1 MPGGLW
7 FSSRQVYF
15 LVQPLPDNWREQTR
29 RKAGAQAVVEALLE
43 LGGSAGEMA
52 EYMYRNYF
60 RDDASGEELKSRIHG
75 IITEKYGAEGR
86 VADCVNTKVAWI
98 YWKTEERI

>member
-1 MPGGLW
+1 
-7 FSSRQVYF
+7 
-15 LVQPLPDNWREQTR
+15 
-29 RKAGAQAVVEALLE
+29 
-43 LGGSAGEMA
+43 
-52 EYMYRNYF
+52 MYRNYF
-60 RDDASGEELKSRIHG
+60 MDDASGEELKSRIHG